1 MPETGGRPGICFL
14 LIKNKIQLS
23 KFEDLIGLIK
33 QFMNQAVSLLVT
45 RRVLPVVQNGNFFFI
60 GGRVGQ
66 GSY

>member
-45 RRVLPVVQNGNFFFI
+45 RRVLPVVQNGNFFYRRK
-60 GGRVGQ
+60 GGAR
-66 GSY
+66 